1 MATLV
6 REQRVEAPGQGRRN
20 RPELGAMDHRQE
32 RQQGLAAQGE
42 PHDHVPTVVVGSSPT
57 DEAASLHAIDQF
69 DRAVVLDLQALRQDA
84 DRRLPAA
91 RHTLHGQQQLVL
103 LGLEAG

>member
-20 RPELGAMDHRQE
+20 RQE
-32 RQQGLAAQGE
+32 RQQGLAARGE
-42 PHDHVPTVVVGSSPT
+42 PHEHVPTVVVGSSST

-69 DRAVVLDLQALRQDA
+69 DRAVVLDLQA
-84 DRRLPAA
+84 
-91 RHTLHGQQQLVL
+91 G
-103 LGLEAG
+103 